1 MDQPTFDPT
10 PRARSAAGHRMSAA
24 VLRVVARLVVG
35 SSLAVSVAGGVA
47 LFANAAH
54 AGEADGPIVIAGPNE
69 QNPAALAALA
79 EHMQAT
85 PAHNM
90 AAAGSPSD
98 ELTTT
103 RAATRSAAA
112 LRRCAAACVTR
123 RVGAELGWFIV
134 VLHRMH
140 SVRLAFY

>member
-24 VLRVVARLVVG
+24 VLRVVTRLVVG

-79 EHMQAT
+79 ERMQAT
-85 PAHNM
+85 PAKRTGSAH
-90 AAAGSPSD
+90 ARRGHRAIAGPWPVDPRRRSI
-98 ELTTT
+98 
-103 RAATRSAAA
+103 RA
-112 LRRCAAACVTR
+112 RR
-123 RVGAELGWFIV
+123 
-134 VLHRMH
+134 
-140 SVRLAFY
+140 